1 MTVMYKERKVAVTV
15 TDCFILLPAEERRIT
30 LMSLR
35 ADIII
40 VTYLFFAVISSSPG
54 LARGPVPDAL
64 TGNYEKESGEVRLR
78 ELTDSLAVLLE
89 RRSDASV
96 AELIAG
102 QIEVILAGTR
112 IMDTLLLSD
121 AYYFVGVQLYQSNTL
136 NRAYD
141 CFRLSTGFREKLS
154 LADRR
159 YANGLSNMA
168 VSLHRLGD
176 YSHAYGLGV
185 RGLEAKRAVSGNDS
199 SGLTTNY
206 INLAS
211 ICLELND
218 PGQAVELAESGLKI
232 TKIYPDEIPSKIK
245 ADLYHVIGLSL
256 YRTLEYNKS
265 LVYCREALRMYELDP
280 AASVDSRILMH
291 NTMAQ
296 VHRRLG
302 QPLDAE
308 AQFRA
313 GLAIRDG
320 QNTHDKFLLH
330 INYSG
335 FLAEEGRIR
344 EGEQVLEEGLE
355 NVKSTYGP
363 ESREYF
369 TTLVSVADFVNNT
382 PGDSE
387 RSLALYDECLGY
399 VRRNPWDIPMK
410 KFITVKYAQALADA
424 GRSEE
429 VLNITEEI
437 TRTPQTAGP
446 GDMDSTDIS
455 GISEEDIRL
464 LELRYEALNEL
475 SGSANSIEY
484 LRQAAAAGSRIT
496 ALYDRRRLEMSEEE
510 SRTSFSSYSRDIYMG
525 IIDNYA
531 KIYEAEHDRES
542 LAGFFE
548 FSERSK
554 VAGFLASMRELNAA
568 RFSLPQ
574 ELTQLDGEIRREIG
588 FYKDLMLK
596 EKLKTVPD
604 TQRLVTWEGVTFR
617 LLRSRDSLVR
627 IFENE
632 YPAYYNLKF
641 RSEVTPLSDIS
652 SVIGRRVNLLSY
664 VLTDNRLYI
673 FVANNRRTEVITR
686 DIDTSFFSDLKRFR
700 TMLSAPPARSGSR
713 APFNEYM
720 DLALSLYR
728 VLIEPA
734 EPYLIGERIVISP
747 DNILSY
753 LPFEA
758 LVTEEF
764 RSPGLLYREAP
775 FALKKYRFSY
785 IYSVT
790 LSSETTQRSRSL
802 NNRLVAFAPSYEGV
816 EIADSL
822 LIDWPALRGEVRDL
836 PYAILEAED
845 AVSQCGG
852 RAYIGQEASEE
863 TFKREALNYKII
875 HLAMHTLVDDSRP
888 AFSRMLFGGGGDG
901 SNDGMLNTYEVYS
914 LPLQTMM
921 VVLSSCNTGSGMLV
935 TGEGILSLARGFLY
949 AGSRSAVMSMWA
961 VDDISASEVIHSFYK
976 NLRSGQAKSS
986 ALRNARL
993 KYLRTAY
1000 QERSHPYY
1008 WSALVIYGDDTPLW
1022 FNRVKL
1028 YIGLLA
1034 FLLAATLILGLVY
1047 KGPRS

>member
-1 MTVMYKERKVAVTV
+1 
-15 TDCFILLPAEERRIT
+15 
-30 LMSLR
+30 MSLR
-35 ADIII
+35 ADILI
-40 VTYLFFAVISSSPG
+40 VSYLFFAVISGTPG
-54 LARGPVPDAL
+54 LARGSGSEA
-64 TGNYEKESGEVRLR
+64 TAGNEMKDSGELRLR
-78 ELTDSLAVLLE
+78 ELSDSLAVLLE
-89 RRSDASV
+89 RRANSSG
-96 AELIAG
+96 AERMAG
-102 QIEVILAGTR
+102 EIEIIIDGTL

-121 AYYFVGVQLYQSNTL
+121 AYYFVGVQHYQSNRFD
-136 NRAYD
+136 RAYD
-141 CFRLSTGFREKLS
+141 CFSVSTSFRERLSLY
-154 LADRR
+154 DRR
-159 YANGLSNMA
+159 YGNGLSNMA
-168 VSLHRLGD
+168 VSLHRLGN
-176 YSHAYGLGV
+176 YTHAYGLGV
-185 RGLEAKRAVSGNDS
+185 RGLEAKRAVSGSDS
-199 SGLTTNY
+199 SGLATNY
-206 INLAS
+206 LNLAS

-218 PGQAVELAESGLKI
+218 AGQAIELAESGLKI
-232 TKIYPDEIPSKIK
+232 SRLYPDEIPSKIQ

-265 LVYCREALRMYELDP
+265 LVYCREALRIYDRDP

-296 VHRRLG
+296 VHRRLD
-302 QPLDAE
+302 QPLEAE
-308 AQFRA
+308 EQFRM

-330 INYSG
+330 INYSA
-335 FLAEEGRIR
+335 FLAHAGRIQ
-344 EGEQVLEEGLE
+344 EGEKVLEEGLE
-355 NVKSTYGP
+355 RVRSAYGP

-369 TTLVSVADFVNNT
+369 IMLVSVADFITNSL
-382 PGDSE
+382 GDSD

-399 VRRNPWDIPMK
+399 VRRNPWDVSMR
-410 KFITVKYAQALADA
+410 KFVTVKYAQALTDA
-424 GRSEE
+424 GRYEE
-429 VLNITEEI
+429 VLAITEEMAI
-437 TRTPQTAGP
+437 SSEPAKP
-446 GDMDSTDIS
+446 GNRDDGEIN
-455 GISEEDIRL
+455 GISEEDLRL
-464 LELRYEALNEL
+464 LELRYDALNALARSER
-475 SGSANSIEY
+475 NMDY
-484 LRQAAAAGSRIT
+484 LRQAVAAGSRIT
-496 ALYDRRRLEMSEEE
+496 SLYDRRRLEMSEEE
-510 SRTSFSSYSRDIYMG
+510 SRTSFSSYSRDIYTG

-531 KIYEAEHDRES
+531 ELYEADHDRES
-542 LAGFFE
+542 LAGLFE

-554 VAGFLASMRELNAA
+554 VAGFLTSMRELNAA
-568 RFSLPQ
+568 RFSLPG
-574 ELTQLDGEIRREIG
+574 ELTELDGEIRREIG

-596 EKLKTVPD
+596 EKLKAVPD
-604 TQRLVTWEGVTFR
+604 TQRLATWEGVTFR

-627 IFENE
+627 IFENN

-641 RSEVTPLSDIS
+641 RSEVTPLNKVS
-652 SVIGRRVNLLSY
+652 SVIGRRANLLSY
-664 VLTDNRLYI
+664 VLTDERLYI
-673 FVANNRRTEVITR
+673 FVANHRRSEVITR
-686 DIDTSFFSDLKRFR
+686 DIDSSFFSSLKRFR
-700 TMLSAPPARSGSR
+700 SMLSTAPATSGSR

-728 VLIEPA
+728 ILIEPA
-734 EPYLIGERIVISP
+734 EPYLIGDKIVISP

-764 RSPGLLYREAP
+764 RSPGLLYRDAP

-790 LSSETTQRSRSL
+790 LSSETIQRSRSL

-816 EIADSL
+816 QIDDSL
-822 LIDWPALRGEVRDL
+822 LIDWPALRGEIRDL

-845 AVSQCGG
+845 AVNQCGG
-852 RAYIGQEASEE
+852 KAYIGVGASEE
-863 TFKREALNYKII
+863 AFKREAGNFKIL

-888 AFSRMLFGGGGDG
+888 AFSRMLFTGGGGG

-914 LPLQTMM
+914 LPLQAMM

-935 TGEGILSLARGFLY
+935 SGEGILSLARGFLY

-976 NLRSGQAKSS
+976 NMRSGQTKSS

-1000 QERSHPYY
+1000 QGRSHPYY

-1034 FLLAATLILGLVY
+1034 FLLVATLIMGLVY

>member
-1 MTVMYKERKVAVTV
+1 MYKERKTAVTI
-15 TDCFILLPAEERRIT
+15 TDCFILLPAEERRTT

-40 VTYLFFAVISSSPG
+40 VTYLFCTVFCSSPG
-54 LARGPVPDAL
+54 LARGSVSDVPD
-64 TGNYEKESGEVRLR
+64 GNEMKESGELRLR
-78 ELTDSLAVLLE
+78 ELTDSLGYLLE
-89 RRSDASV
+89 QRSDASG
-96 AELIAG
+96 AEKMAL
-102 QIEVILAGTR
+102 QIQVILDGTR

-121 AYYFVGVQLYQSNTL
+121 AYYFVGVQLYQFNSFS
-136 NRAYD
+136 RAYD

-199 SGLTTNY
+199 SGLATNY
-206 INLAS
+206 VNLAS

-218 PGQAVELAESGLKI
+218 AAQAVELAESGLKI
-232 TKIYPDEIPSKIK
+232 SRIFPDRISSKVK
-245 ADLYHVIGLSL
+245 ADLYHIIGLSL

-265 LVYCREALRMYELDP
+265 LVYCREALRMYEQDP

-302 QPLDAE
+302 QPREAE

-313 GLAIRDG
+313 GLSIRDG
-320 QNTHDKFLLH
+320 QNTYDKFLLH

-335 FLAEEGRIR
+335 FLAENGRMK

-355 NVKSTYGP
+355 NVRSNYGP

-369 TTLVSVADFVNNT
+369 TMLVSVADFVNNST
-382 PGDSE
+382 GDSE
-387 RSLALYDECLGY
+387 RSLVLYDECLSY
-399 VRRNPWDIPMK
+399 VQRNPWDIPMK
-410 KFITVKYAQALADA
+410 KFITVQYAQALADA
-424 GRSEE
+424 GRSQE

-437 TRTPQTAGP
+437 TRTSDTERP
-446 GDMDSTDIS
+446 GDMDNADIN
-455 GISEEDIRL
+455 GFSEEDIRL
-464 LELRYEALNEL
+464 LELRYDALNDLAASE
-475 SGSANSIEY
+475 NNIEY
-484 LRQAAAAGSRIT
+484 LRQAVSAGSRIT
-496 ALYDRRRLEMSEEE
+496 SLYDRRRLEMSEEE
-510 SRTSFSSYSRDIYMG
+510 SRTSFSSYSREIYTG

-531 KIYEAEHDRES
+531 KIYEAEHDHES

-548 FSERSK
+548 FTERSK

-568 RFSLPQ
+568 RFSLPL
-574 ELTQLDGEIRREIG
+574 ELAQLDGEIRREIG
-588 FYKDLMLK
+588 FYKELMLK
-596 EKLKTVPD
+596 EKLKAVPD

-641 RSEVTPLSDIS
+641 RSEVMPMNEIS

-664 VLTDNRLYI
+664 VLTDDRLYI
-673 FVANNRRTEVITR
+673 FVANHRRSEVITR

-700 TMLSAPPARSGSR
+700 SILSAPPARSGSR

-728 VLIEPA
+728 ILIEPA
-734 EPYLIGERIVISP
+734 EPYLIGDRIVISP

-802 NNRLVAFAPSYEGV
+802 NNRLLAFAPSYEGV
-816 EIADSL
+816 DIADSL
-822 LIDWPALRGEVRDL
+822 LIDWPALRGEIRDL

-845 AVSQCGG
+845 AVGQCGG
-852 RAYIGQEASEE
+852 VAYIGAEASEE
-863 TFKREALNYKII
+863 AFKREAVNYKII

-888 AFSRMLFGGGGDG
+888 AFSRMLFRGGGDG
-901 SNDGMLNTYEVYS
+901 SNDGMLNTYEVYT
-914 LPLQTMM
+914 LPLQAMM

-976 NLRSGQAKSS
+976 NIRSGQSKSS

-993 KYLRTAY
+993 KYLRTSY
-1000 QERSHPYY
+1000 QGRSHPYY
-1008 WSALVIYGDDTPLW
+1008 WSTLVIYGDDTPLY

-1034 FLLAATLILGLVY
+1034 FLLTATIILGLVY